1 MHSFSTLPN
10 HRIGLYILWTIPV
23 LFVIFK
29 LLAPAK
35 CSLPIVNGR
44 RWFEIGQYQARR
56 RFSLDGRGII
66 LKGLQKARAFRVVS
80 QKGPKIILGPE
91 YANEV
96 KSHPACNADVFIA
109 KEFHAHVSGFE
120 VLRPQHVMK
129 DAIRLKLTRSIGAL
143 MRPISDETT
152 LILETQWGN
161 SNCWHELDLK
171 STIAAL
177 VSRVSAVMFVGE
189 ELGRDQKWLSIVT
202 NYSSDMFVAD
212 LDLCKWPEILRPIA
226 TYFLSSCGK
235 LRRHIQEAALM
246 LDPILSEGNSTHGN
260 KQNFLDW
267 FEEIAGGRKYNPVLA
282 QISLAAAAID
292 TTSDL
297 IIQTLTDICR
307 FPDSEKLQEELR
319 EEMVRVLRADGWEK
333 SAMYNLKLLDSVLKE
348 TQRVKPVVVF
358 GMGRYVTEQI
368 TLHDGTVI
376 PKGETINVV
385 NTRVWDSAVY
395 ENPLEWDPYRFLR
408 RRDSGDHAAHLVSP
422 TPDHMGFGLGKH
434 SCPGR
439 FFAATKIKILLCHI
453 LLKYDVK
460 ISDEASSKVVSSGNF
475 LFPDATLRISVRRRQ
490 ENLSIWD

>member
-1 MHSFSTLPN
+1 MLDISAIGPPKPMLQLVETSRAAMLRVPVDGAMHPFSTLPN
-10 HRIGLYILWTIPV
+10 HGISFYNLLMIPV
-23 LFVIFK
+23 LF
-29 LLAPAK
+29 
-35 CSLPIVNGR
+35 
-44 RWFEIGQYQARR
+44 
-56 RFSLDGRGII
+56 GII
-66 LKGLQKARAFRVVS
+66 LNGLRKARVFRVIS

-120 VLRPQHVMK
+120 VLRPQEVMK

-143 MRPISDETT
+143 MKPISAETA

-171 STIAAL
+171 STIASL

-212 LDLCKWPEILRPIA
+212 LALCKWPEVLRPIA
-226 TYFLSSCGK
+226 TYFLPSCGK
-235 LRRHIQEAALM
+235 LRRHIREAALM
-246 LDPILSEGNSTHGN
+246 LDPILSEGYSAHQN

-267 FEEIAGGRKYNPVLA
+267 LEEIAGGRKYNPVLA
-282 QISLAAAAID
+282 QLSLAAAAID

-297 IIQTLTDICR
+297 IVQTLTDICR
-307 FPDSEKLQEELR
+307 FRDSQKLQEDLR

-385 NTRVWDSAVY
+385 NTRVWDPAVY
-395 ENPLEWDPYRFLR
+395 PNPLEWDPYRFVR

-422 TPDHMGFGLGKH
+422 TTDHMGFGLGKH

-439 FFAATKIKILLCHI
+439 FFAATKIKIILCHI

-460 ISDEASSKVVSSGNF
+460 ISDEASSTVISSGNF

-490 ENLSIWD
+490 DNLTIWD